1 MYLIICQ
8 RCTASKRNKRPD
20 PNLTYDLLKIKGL
33 HQLVYA
39 VCIFM
44 KTIPLNDLIHF
55 NQALNNEHT
64 LPFWHYFWKRVEYA
78 WSGTIL
84 IYHQLFDECWTA
96 DRSSHLLVSFQTPF
110 KSTYLLQ
117 SYIYVHVFLL
127 QTPEN
132 RVASW
137 CANNSYSYDTFR
149 NFSLIYL
156 KLCLSKEEG
165 TVIFK
170 QLLFM
175 GSSTS

>member
-1 MYLIICQ
+1 M
-8 RCTASKRNKRPD
+8 
-20 PNLTYDLLKIKGL
+20 
-33 HQLVYA
+33 
-39 VCIFM
+39 
-44 KTIPLNDLIHF
+44 
-55 NQALNNEHT
+55 
-64 LPFWHYFWKRVEYA
+64 
-78 WSGTIL
+78 

-96 DRSSHLLVSFQTPF
+96 NRSSHLLVSFQTPF

-156 KLCLSKEEG
+156 KLCLLQT
-165 TVIFK
+165 TVIHGVIDILNSSL
-170 QLLFM
+170 QRDTVTACNTVMPCELLFFIIIFCVLYRSYRTKPRNM
-175 GSSTS
+175 CLNQHRYKSELSCLIFIKMS